1 MQNLFNYSSDSS
13 LIFLL
18 SLVPLTYLA
27 HIAEEYWGGGGYSAY
42 LLRSYFVELSPAR
55 FLALQSLGV
64 LLMLIGI
71 FASFLLRFHYTMLA
85 ILAAVILV
93 NGVIHSV
100 RSLFEWNYTPGLI
113 TAVLLWIPLGAVS
126 LALTWTNMNTRRF
139 LFAMI
144 IGSVIS
150 FVVEVIAMRGGK
162 LVTRT

>member
-1 MQNLFNYSSDSS
+1 MRNLLNYSSDTC
-13 LIFLL
+13 LL
-18 SLVPLTYLA
+18 FWLSMFPMTYLA

-42 LLRSYFVELSPAR
+42 LLRTYFVELSPTR

-64 LLMLIGI
+64 LLMLIGV
-71 FASFLLRFHYTMLA
+71 FASFLLRFPYTMLA

-113 TAVLLWIPLGAVS
+113 TAALFWAPLGAAS
-126 LALTWTNMNTRRF
+126 IALTWTNMNTRRF
-139 LFAMI
+139 LFSVI
-144 IGSVIS
+144 VGSVIS

-162 LVTRT
+162 LVIRT